1 MKTPPKVIEAI
12 KSADPT
18 EGVPALAKRLK
29 VSVSTVKRYRA
40 AGRKERREIAR
51 DVLERRIEQEMPNAL
66 DALGKALKIACAK
79 MEEEQSP
86 EWVRE
91 TRMTAIALLDRMGVE
106 RMKDPLEGRSD
117 EELLAAVA
125 ERLGMVRR

>member
-18 EGVPALAKRLK
+18 ESVPELAERLK

-40 AGRKERREIAR
+40 AGRKERQEIAR
-51 DVLERRIEQEMPNAL
+51 DVLERRIVQEMPNAL
-66 DALGKALKIACAK
+66 DALGKALQIACRK
-79 MEEEQSP
+79 MEAEESP

-91 TRMTAIALLDRMGVE
+91 VRHTAIALLDRMGVE
-106 RMKDPLEGRSD
+106 PQRDPLAERSD
-117 EELLAAVA
+117 EELLAAVS